1 MYLGYFGLTERPF
14 SIAPDPQYLYMSK
27 RHKEAM
33 AHLSYGLTQGGCF
46 IVLTGEVGT
55 GKTTL
60 CRNLLGDLP
69 DDIDVALI
77 LNANINEQELLQTIC
92 DELKIFY
99 QSGDSQ
105 KQLLDKI
112 NQSLLATFAENRKT
126 VLIIDEAQL
135 LSRDVLEQIRLLTNL
150 ETTKSKLLQII
161 LIGQPELSDLLARND
176 LRQLAQRITARYH
189 LDALRRHE
197 IEDYINFR
205 LNVAGCKQ
213 PLFSRQAVTQMH
225 ALTDGI
231 PRKINVLA
239 DHALLSA
246 YANTQRMV
254 DSKTVKQ
261 AGRDVF
267 INTRPAEQSSTVGRF
282 QLPRWWWA
290 IPALLALNVGLWY
303 SFTVYD
309 WDKTNSDQ
317 LTVHRQIDQG
327 VDDSLAPSGGD
338 APQRESQWNKTETPQ
353 ATRELQKDLEA
364 NDLAELVAPQEIE
377 EPQSS
382 QEQSLPAVIWG
393 SEQAGVVVNTDA
405 DIVPGSVL
413 VSEEFLDASPI
424 EQVPSEFADSPQVAT
439 NLATSDVGNLSSSNP
454 ELSGAP
460 FADELDS
467 EVSSNIPQFN
477 EPANADSIT
486 IPDDSEELGGSQT
499 LGASESAEANEYR
512 TDTPFGKV
520 LETSADL
527 TGRIEVFRALA
538 NQWQATLPRK
548 LLKPACD
555 ALLEQGLRCL
565 GFDSWSWFQRLNRPG
580 IMVLKHRDEL
590 HRVLVQ
596 SIVDDNARVLID
608 QQYYEV
614 PIAELLARWINSGV
628 VFWRPSEIGGPYL
641 EQGSK
646 GPIVPKVRLR
656 LNRVLAAVDLPLL
669 NNTTDPEFDLD
680 MAQKVFALQSRFGIY
695 EDSRIGNETHLLM
708 NEILSPQDTIVL
720 STKRGPNRTDPER
733 FGSGPIIKPNSAGN
747 SGSSLNNLG
756 SGSNNPGS
764 GSNNPGSGSN
774 NPGSGSNNS
783 DSGNPGGVQ

>member
-60 CRNLLGDLP
+60 CRNLLSDLP
-69 DDIDVALI
+69 ENIDVALI
-77 LNANINEQELLQTIC
+77 LNANINEQELLQTVC
-92 DELKIFY
+92 DELKIAY

-105 KQLLDKI
+105 KQLLDKL

-189 LDALRRHE
+189 LDALRRYE

-205 LNVAGCKQ
+205 LSVAGCKQ

-225 ALTDGI
+225 TLTDGI

-254 DSKTVKQ
+254 DSKTIKQ
-261 AGRDVF
+261 AARDVF
-267 INTRPAEQSSTVGRF
+267 INTKPAEQASSSSRFHSSRF
-282 QLPRWWWA
+282 QLPSWWWA
-290 IPALLALNVGLWY
+290 VPLLLALNVGLWY
-303 SFTVYD
+303 GFTVYD
-309 WDKTNSDQ
+309 SDKTSTDQ
-317 LTVHRQIDQG
+317 FADRKIDQG
-327 VDDSLAPSGGD
+327 VNDRGANIDDTSTAADTEALADERQWSEPANPVLPQDIQKPSKP
-338 APQRESQWNKTETPQ
+338 AE
-353 ATRELQKDLEA
+353 
-364 NDLAELVAPQEIE
+364 LAEFAGPETTLQEPTLTAKSNSKQI
-377 EPQSS
+377 
-382 QEQSLPAVIWG
+382 
-393 SEQAGVVVNTDA
+393 GVVVNTDTS
-405 DIVPGSVL
+405 IVPGSVL

-424 EQVPSEFADSPQVAT
+424 EPDTSQIAGVPEAAVNADSTAT
-439 NLATSDVGNLSSSNP
+439 NVAQLSSVNPLDNAPFAEELGLGSQNKSSVLDEATVNSTASFPSNSQD
-454 ELSGAP
+454 LSGAENLS
-460 FADELDS
+460 A
-467 EVSSNIPQFN
+467 
-477 EPANADSIT
+477 
-486 IPDDSEELGGSQT
+486 LGT
-499 LGASESAEANEYR
+499 PPTAEYNN
-512 TDTPFGKV
+512 DTSFGKV

-527 TGRIEVFRALA
+527 TGRIDVFRTLA
-538 NQWQATLPRK
+538 NQWQTALPRK

-555 ALLEQGLRCL
+555 ALLEQGLSCL
-565 GFDSWSWFQRLNRPG
+565 GFDSWSWFKRLNRPG

-590 HRVLVQ
+590 HRVIVQ
-596 SIVDDNARVLID
+596 SVADENARVLIGD
-608 QQYYEV
+608 QYYEV
-614 PIAELLARWINSGV
+614 PITELLARWINSGV

-646 GPIVPKVRLR
+646 ASIMPKVRLR

-669 NNTTDPEFDLD
+669 NNITDTEFDLD
-680 MAQKVFALQSRFGIY
+680 MAQKVFALQARFGIN

-708 NEILSPQDTIVL
+708 NEILSPQETIVL
-720 STKRGPNRTDPER
+720 STKRGPIRTDSAR
-733 FGSGPIIKPNSAGN
+733 FGPDSVFNSSSGSINPRSGPI
-747 SGSSLNNLG
+747 NLR
-756 SGSNNPGS
+756 SGSN
-764 GSNNPGSGSN
+764 
-774 NPGSGSNNS
+774 
-783 DSGNPGGVQ
+783 PGGAQ

>member
-69 DDIDVALI
+69 DNIDVALI

-92 DELKIFY
+92 DELKIVY
-99 QSGDSQ
+99 QGGESQ

-189 LDALRRHE
+189 LDALRLHE

-205 LNVAGCKQ
+205 LSVAGCKQ

-225 ALTDGI
+225 SLTDGI

-254 DSKTVKQ
+254 DSKTIKQ

-267 INTRPAEQSSTVGRF
+267 IETRPAARTSVSRF

-290 IPALLALNVGLWY
+290 IPLLLALNVGLWY
-303 SFTVYD
+303 GFTVYD
-309 WDKTNSDQ
+309 RDKAVNNQQVVDKQIGQSSDGSDAATSIRPATQWIGPQENESAEQESSSEIQQSSTPSELAEFAGPQSDQ
-317 LTVHRQIDQG
+317 DQ
-327 VDDSLAPSGGD
+327 PS
-338 APQRESQWNKTETPQ
+338 R
-353 ATRELQKDLEA
+353 
-364 NDLAELVAPQEIE
+364 AEVT
-377 EPQSS
+377 SS
-382 QEQSLPAVIWG
+382 QQS
-393 SEQAGVVVNTDA
+393 GVVVNRDA

-413 VSEEFLDASPI
+413 VSDEFLDASPI
-424 EQVPSEFADSPQVAT
+424 DELPPQFANPPQAAVKSATAVPNV
-439 NLATSDVGNLSSSNP
+439 SDLSSPNL
-454 ELSGAP
+454 ELDGAP
-460 FADELDS
+460 FTDELG
-467 EVSSNIPQFN
+467 V
-477 EPANADSIT
+477 
-486 IPDDSEELGGSQT
+486 ELESD
-499 LGASESAEANEYR
+499 LPPLSESAIEGTIAAFTGNSGDLSGSQASIGSQISSSSESAASKEYR
-512 TDTPFGKV
+512 NDTAFGKV

-527 TGRIEVFRALA
+527 TGRIDVFRTLA
-538 NQWQATLPRK
+538 NQWQVPLPRK

-555 ALLEQGLRCL
+555 ALLDQGLRCI

-580 IMVLKHRDEL
+580 IVVLKHRDQL

-596 SIVDDNARVLID
+596 SISDESARVLIGE
-608 QQYYEV
+608 QYYEV
-614 PIAELLARWINSGV
+614 PITELLARWINSGV
-628 VFWRPSEIGGPYL
+628 VFWRPSKIGGPYL
-641 EQGSK
+641 ELGSK

-669 NNTTDPEFDLD
+669 NNITDLEFDQD
-680 MAQKVFALQSRFGIY
+680 MAQKVFALQSRFSLNQ
-695 EDSRIGNETHLLM
+695 DSRIGNETHLLM

-720 STKRGPNRTDPER
+720 SSKRGLNQTDATR
-733 FGSGPIIKPNSAGN
+733 FGSGPIIKPNSGASIN
-747 SGSSLNNLG
+747 SR
-756 SGSNNPGS
+756 SGSN
-764 GSNNPGSGSN
+764 
-774 NPGSGSNNS
+774 
-783 DSGNPGGVQ
+783 PGGAQ